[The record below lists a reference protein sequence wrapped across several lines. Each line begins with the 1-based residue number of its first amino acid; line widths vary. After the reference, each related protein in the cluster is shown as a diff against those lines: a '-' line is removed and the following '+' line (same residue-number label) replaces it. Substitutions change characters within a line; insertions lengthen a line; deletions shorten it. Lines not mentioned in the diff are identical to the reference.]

1 MITAIILDLDGTL
14 ANTEP
19 LHYEAWRNTL
29 LNNGV
34 SDFPFKTFLNFVG
47 TSNEKVASDY
57 ISSHKIDKT
66 MKALIKEKQDLYM
79 ELIPRID
86 LCLGV
91 KETVLHFAPQLKL
104 AVASSSHEKEVRA
117 ILEAHDLLGSLQ
129 AIVCGD
135 MVVEKKPNP
144 EIYLKAASLLQVEP
158 QNCIAFEDSS
168 PGLNGAKNANMTGIA
183 IPNEFTTHHDFSRAD
198 QIIKDFTMVTDE
210 FIAQF

>member
-1 MITAIILDLDGTL
+1 MITAIIFDLDGTI

-19 LHYEAWRNTL
+19 LHYEAWRDTL

-34 SDFPFKTFLNFVG
+34 SEFSFDTFLNYVG
-47 TSNEKVASDY
+47 TSNEKVAGDY
-57 ISSHKIDKT
+57 INSHKIDKSSKVL
-66 MKALIKEKQDLYM
+66 MKEKQDLYM
-79 ELIPRID
+79 ELIPKIE

-91 KETVLHFAPQLKL
+91 KDTVLHFASSLKL

-117 ILEAHDLLGSLQ
+117 ILDAHGLLDSFQ

-135 MVVEKKPNP
+135 MVEKKKPNP
-144 EIYLKAASLLQVEP
+144 EIYLKAAGLLQVEP
-158 QNCIAFEDSS
+158 SNCIAFEDSS

-183 IPNEFTTHHDFSRAD
+183 IPNEFTTNHDFSRAD
-198 QIIKDFTMVTDE
+198 QVIEDFTMVTDD

>member
-1 MITAIILDLDGTL
+1 MITAIIFDLDGTL

-19 LHYEAWRNTL
+19 LHYEAWRDTL

-34 SDFPFKTFLNFVG
+34 TEFSFETFLNYVG
-47 TSNEKVASDY
+47 TSNEKVAGDY
-57 ISSHKIDKT
+57 INSHQIDKSI
-66 MKALIKEKQDLYM
+66 KILIKEKQNLYM
-79 ELIPRID
+79 DLIPRIE

-91 KETVLHFAPQLKL
+91 KETVLHFAPKLKL

-117 ILEAHDLLGSLQ
+117 ILQAHGLLDSFQ

-135 MVVEKKPNP
+135 MVMEKKPNP

-158 QNCIAFEDSS
+158 AKCIAFEDSS

-183 IPNEFTTHHDFSRAD
+183 IPNEFTTNHDFSRAD
-198 QIIKDFTMVTDE
+198 LIIKDFTKVTDE